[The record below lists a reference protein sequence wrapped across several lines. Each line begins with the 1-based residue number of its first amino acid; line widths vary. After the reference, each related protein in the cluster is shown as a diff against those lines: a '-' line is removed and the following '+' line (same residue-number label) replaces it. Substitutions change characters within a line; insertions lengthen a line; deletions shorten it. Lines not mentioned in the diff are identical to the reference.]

1 MRAMSVPARRC
12 FIHVGSPKT
21 GTSYLQSALWAS
33 KPSLAEQ
40 GLTLPLRPVDHF
52 HLTLRLRGL
61 LNEAMDPPRSF
72 DVLERFATALD
83 RSDAERVLISHELLA
98 PVEASQAGLLHDI
111 LTDFQVHVLITA
123 RDLARQ
129 VPAEWQQ
136 SVKHRAKHTYAD
148 FLSDVVERRAE
159 HFWAVQD
166 VADIAARWRGSVPAE
181 RVHVVTVPQ
190 RSAPPGTLLARFC
203 SVLEVDP
210 ERLTTRTDVVN
221 PSMGAQQAE
230 LLRRVNVALG
240 DRLPHPRAGYARV
253 AKNHLGDKVLAT
265 QPGIPLRLP
274 TELNGWAREA
284 AGEMVARIASEGYD
298 VVGDLDELV
307 PGDPGDAQPGE
318 DGSHVSEDAVSQAAV
333 EAIAALLDQRH
344 QDLEEIRELRTA
356 VRASQRPPVAP
367 PQPTSAEGQ
376 GALHMLRFAA
386 QGLAQRVFRRDEG
399 TQR

>member
-1 MRAMSVPARRC
+1 MRAMNVPARRC

-21 GTSYLQSALWAS
+21 GTSYLQSAFWAS
-33 KPSLAEQ
+33 KASLAEQ
-40 GLTLPLRPVDHF
+40 GLVLPLRPVDHF
-52 HLTLRLRGL
+52 YLTLRLRGL

-72 DVLERFATALD
+72 DVVERLAGALD
-83 RSDAERVLISHELLA
+83 RSSAERVLISHELLA
-98 PVEASQAGLLHDI
+98 PVQAEQAAVLHEI
-111 LTDFQVHVLITA
+111 LTGFEVHVLITA

-148 FLSDVVERRAE
+148 FLSDVVERRAP

-166 VADIAARWRGSVPAE
+166 VADIAARWRGTVPAE

-210 ERLTTRTDVVN
+210 ARLTTSTDIVN

-253 AKNHLGDKVLAT
+253 AKNHLGDKVLAM
-265 QPGIPLRLP
+265 QAGVPLRLP
-274 TELNGWAREA
+274 QQLTGWARES
-284 AGEMVARIASEGYD
+284 AGEMVARIAREGYD
-298 VVGDLDELV
+298 VVGDLNELL
-307 PGDPGDAQPGE
+307 PADSADSQPVD
-318 DGSHVSEDAVSQAAV
+318 DGSHVSEDAVSAAAV

-344 QDLEEIRELRTA
+344 RDLEEMRELRSA
-356 VRASQRPPVAP
+356 VRASERAAVTPVRSWSTEAQQALRRVRSAAAGLRGRGSPPD
-367 PQPTSAEGQ
+367 G
-376 GALHMLRFAA
+376 
-386 QGLAQRVFRRDEG
+386 AQR
-399 TQR
+399 